1 MKLKLNKIADA
12 QPSVVALMN
21 TKLPVGAAFRVARAA
36 KILGEELQ
44 AFDKVRLERAAEFG
58 TLSEDGMTYNFE
70 GENTKL
76 FNSAMEALLN
86 EEVDVPFDLIPSGK
100 LGDNPV
106 SERVSGE
113 ILSIPIYPEST
124 SEQRR
129 EVVGAIAEF
138 MN

>member
-100 LGDNPV
+100 LGDNLTIEPHHLLALDGV
-106 SERVSGE
+106 LLRYEE
-113 ILSIPIYPEST
+113 PP
-124 SEQRR
+124 Q
-129 EVVGAIAEF
+129 
-138 MN
+138 